1 MKIAPSISFS
11 SRGILVGCLAGVLL
25 MALVLRLWGLDFGL
39 PYVEHPDESFWV
51 NGALKIV
58 KTGDLNPHNFIYPSL
73 LLYVDALAYRVDYG
87 IGRLFGAFNNLTDL
101 VEPIILIG
109 GTGKTSL
116 PALFLIGRS
125 VSLVLGLGTVALIFD
140 LGRRYTGHL
149 LGGVLA
155 GLWVAI
161 SPTLVAH
168 DRTMIPDGPMTFFTT
183 LTLWASWRILERGR
197 TRDYVLAGIALGL
210 ATGTKYNVV
219 VFALPILLA
228 HFLRLGWRGVKEW
241 RLYAALALSGII
253 FLATT
258 PYAIL
263 DFSTFLNSAFIEVRH
278 YASGHAG
285 NTGASLAWYVS
296 YFWQAEGPI
305 LALAAAGMAWG
316 IYRRSKGTLLIAAT
330 MLGYLFFISAF
341 AVHSERTALPLV
353 PLAILLAAGW
363 AVDLIIPALGGPP
376 RVGAGAVAALLVIV
390 SLIPLVGSVS
400 EAVRLTTPDGR
411 DTARAWI
418 ENNLPL
424 GAHVAIESYS
434 PWLDPERFAIRS
446 FYRVNGESPE
456 WYAEQGFDYFIVS
469 QNMFH
474 RFYADPAQFADDIAR
489 YEALFR
495 AFELVK
501 TFTDGGYEVRIY
513 RIPRATKGP

>member
-1 MKIAPSISFS
+1 MKAMTSTRISA
-11 SRGILVGCLAGVLL
+11 RGIAMGCLAGVLL
-25 MALVLRLWGLDFGL
+25 LAFALRLWGLDFGL
-39 PYVEHPDESFWV
+39 PYIKHPDEPYWV
-51 NGALKIV
+51 NAALKIV
-58 KTGDLNPHNFIYPSL
+58 KTGDLNPHTFIYPSL
-73 LLYVDALAYRVDYG
+73 LLYVNSLAYLVYFA
-87 IGRLFGAFNNLTDL
+87 IGRAFGVFQSLADL
-101 VEPIILIG
+101 VEPIVLIG
-109 GTGKTSL
+109 GSGKVAL

-168 DRTMIPDGPMTFFTT
+168 DRYMIPDGPMTFFTT

-241 RLYAALALSGII
+241 RLYAALALSGLV

-285 NTGASLAWYVS
+285 NTGASLAWYLS

-363 AVDLIIPALGGPP
+363 AVDLIIPAPGAPP
-376 RVGAGAVAALLVIV
+376 RVGAWAVVALLVIV
-390 SLIPLVGSVS
+390 SLIPLAGAVS

-411 DTARAWI
+411 DTARTWI
-418 ENNLPL
+418 ESNLPA
-424 GAHVAIESYS
+424 GARVAIESYS
-434 PWLDPERFAIRS
+434 PWIDPERFAIRS

-456 WYAEQGFDYFIVS
+456 WYAAQGFDYLIVS
-469 QNMFH
+469 QQMFH
-474 RFYADPAQFADDIAR
+474 RFYADPSEFAEDIAR

-501 TFTDGGYEVRIY
+501 KFTDGGYEVRIY
-513 RIPRATKGP
+513 RIPRAS